1 MRCYVKSLS
10 VAAQLNKYRN
20 PCVDDDDP
28 GGVPVRLC
36 EGSKLVSRF
45 DALRSGHGS
54 DRIGF
59 DDRAFF

>member
-1 MRCYVKSLS
+1 MLRQIAFSGGVTFINIAIHALTM
-10 VAAQLNKYRN
+10 N
-20 PCVDDDDP
+20 P